1 MQYAKPPLTFE
12 EQADLLIGR
21 GMLGDRDLMIARL
34 SVVNYYRLSG
44 YWHLFKEISGDTFR
58 AGTTFDTVWT
68 RYVFDRRLRL
78 LMMDPIERIEIAVR
92 TRLAYEHAHAFG
104 VFGYMG
110 DPLSLPKL
118 TSAARSDFL
127 AAIAEET
134 RRSREVFVQHFF
146 SKYGDTHTCLPVW
159 EATEIMAFG
168 TLLTFFTG
176 SPHAVKKAVADQ
188 FGVPWGVLRSWL
200 LTLNTVRN
208 TCAHHGRL
216 WNRVLGTK
224 PLLPDGANY
233 PDWVK
238 PVRIH
243 NERVFGVLTLCR
255 HCLRQVAPQSA
266 WPDRLQ
272 GLLAEFSTIPI
283 SSMGFPPDWEDSPL
297 WQ

>member
-1 MQYAKPPLTFE
+1 MQYPKPPLTFE

-21 GMLGDRDLMIARL
+21 GMLGDRGLMISRL

-44 YWHLFKEISGDTFR
+44 YWHPFREIPGDTFK
-58 AGTTFDTVWT
+58 AGTTFDAVWI

-78 LMMDPIERIEIAVR
+78 VVMDAIERIEVAVR
-92 TRLAYEHAHAFG
+92 TRLAYEHAHSFG
-104 VFGYMG
+104 VFGYVD
-110 DPLSLPKL
+110 DPGSLPKL
-118 TSAARSDFL
+118 APTVRSDFL
-127 AAIAEET
+127 AVVGEET
-134 RRSREVFVQHFF
+134 RRSREVFVKHFF
-146 SKYGDTHTCLPVW
+146 AKYGDTYVFLPVW

-176 SPHAVKKAVADQ
+176 SPRAVKKAVADQ
-188 FGVPWGVLRSWL
+188 FGVPWEVFRSWL

-224 PLLPDGANY
+224 PLLPVGASY
-233 PDWVK
+233 ADWAK
-238 PVRIH
+238 PVRIG
-243 NERVFGVLTLCR
+243 NEKVFGVLTLCR

-266 WPDRLQ
+266 WPERLRA
-272 GLLAEFSTIPI
+272 LLTEFSTIPLA
-283 SSMGFPPDWEDSPL
+283 SMGFPTDWKDSPI